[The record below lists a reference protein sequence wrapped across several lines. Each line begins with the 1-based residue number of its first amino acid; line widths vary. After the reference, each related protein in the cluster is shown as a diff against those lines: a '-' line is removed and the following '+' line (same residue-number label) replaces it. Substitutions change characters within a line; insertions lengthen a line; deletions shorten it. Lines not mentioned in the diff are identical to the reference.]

1 LPITP
6 DIVPSGITVTV
17 NMLYT
22 SLNPLR
28 FFLLVGEGFRHGKR
42 VSAISTKTTV
52 KKTGRKAPLAQMDR
66 ATDF

>member
-6 DIVPSGITVTV
+6 DIVPSGITLTV

-28 FFLLVGEGFRHGKR
+28 FFLFVGEGFRHGKG

-52 KKTGRKAPLAQMDR
+52 KKTVEKRP
-66 ATDF
+66 